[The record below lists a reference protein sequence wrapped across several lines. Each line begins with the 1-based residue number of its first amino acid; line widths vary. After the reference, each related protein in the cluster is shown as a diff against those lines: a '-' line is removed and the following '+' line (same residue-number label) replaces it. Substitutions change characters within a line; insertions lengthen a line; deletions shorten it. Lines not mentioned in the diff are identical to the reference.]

1 MLKTLFLLLP
11 HENTHLPSFLK
22 KVLMFDCFLF
32 LMLSSDEI
40 GALELHLLETQEML
54 FEKSLK
60 QPANVVV
67 VLNIQFLL

>member
-1 MLKTLFLLLP
+1 
-11 HENTHLPSFLK
+11 
-22 KVLMFDCFLF
+22 
-32 LMLSSDEI
+32 MLSSDEI